1 MNDYQRRVYED
12 AKLAY
17 VALMKFY
24 PLTLDDLPGEV
35 WLPVPKWEERYQV
48 SNFGRVKSFYKGKQT
63 IVKPQTSR
71 NGYLQTTLYRD
82 GKQKTFRVHRLVAEL
97 FILNPENKST
107 VNHRDGNK
115 LNCYV
120 SNLEWAS
127 RTENLQHAVATGL
140 KKSGE
145 KHYRA
150 KFTNEQVCFIRD
162 NPLDLKGYELGEMF
176 DVHPTVISAIQLGK
190 TYRNAGGVV
199 RKSKCCSRLRIAH
212 DQIRAEY
219 VRGCGSTF
227 LAEKYGVTE
236 TTILN
241 IVHEN

>member
-17 VALMKFY
+17 DALMKFY
-24 PLTLDDLPGEV
+24 PLTLDDLPGEE

-71 NGYLQTTLYRD
+71 NGYLQTTLY
-82 GKQKTFRVHRLVAEL
+82 
-97 FILNPENKST
+97 
-107 VNHRDGNK
+107 RDGNK

-162 NPLDLKGYELGEMF
+162 S
-176 DVHPTVISAIQLGK
+176 SAKLTATQAASFVN
-190 TYRNAGGVV
+190 RSVV
-199 RKSKCCSRLRIAH
+199 
-212 DQIRAEY
+212 
-219 VRGCGSTF
+219 
-227 LAEKYGVTE
+227 LA
-236 TTILN
+236 
-241 IVHEN
+241 